1 MNLFQFAD
9 NLKKY
14 SANDFVDD
22 LSISLDESKEVNN
35 LQISQWQD
43 GRDSNGQTLGYYKPL
58 TEILSGGRKKAGEL
72 YNLNDSGDLYKQT
85 SLWSNQNGIDVLF
98 HFDSLSKNKEK
109 LFRTLRRESN
119 DTYDPEN
126 IFGLQPKNKEKFT
139 AIAVEK
145 AIQILKINLKIQ

>member
-1 MNLFQFAD
+1 MNFFQFAD
-9 NLKKY
+9 DLKKY
-14 SANDFVDD
+14 PSSNFIDD
-22 LSISLDESKEVNN
+22 LVISLDESEEATN

-85 SLWSNQNGIDVLF
+85 SLWSRQSGIDVLF

-126 IFGLQPKNKEKFT
+126 IFGLQPKNKERLT

-145 AIQILKINLKIQ
+145 AIQILNTNLKLI